1 MAWLFSGPYP
11 CYADSHPSIGGSFR
25 SEGATVVFCFQ
36 PPVTWVFVEM
46 RKPPLP
52 SSLNETAE
60 TFPVMPALGGKK
72 TTPEKRDLLTMQ
84 VPLTKWIIL

>member
-1 MAWLFSGPYP
+1 
-11 CYADSHPSIGGSFR
+11 
-25 SEGATVVFCFQ
+25 
-36 PPVTWVFVEM
+36 M